1 MKSDIEIAREVSL
14 RKIKEIATGLGIP
27 REEVQNYGRY
37 IAKIPLHLID
47 EEKIK
52 QHNLILVTAITPTKA
67 GIGKTTVSIG
77 LALGLNKIG
86 KKAVVALREPSLG
99 PCFGMKG
106 GAAGGGYSQVLP
118 MENIN
123 LHFTGDFHAV
133 TSAHNMITALLDN
146 YIYQNR
152 NSCEGLKEVKWK
164 RVLDVNDRSLRNI
177 VSGLGGS
184 ANGIPT
190 ETGFDI
196 TAASEIMAILCLATD
211 IDDLK
216 RRVGNILL
224 GYTYDGKPFTVNDMG
239 IAGAITVLLKDA
251 LLPNLVQTT
260 ENTPA
265 FIHGGPFANIAH
277 GCNSVLATQM
287 ALTYGDYVITE
298 AGFGADLGA
307 EKFFNI
313 KCRKAGLSPKLTVI
327 VATAQSLKLHGGVP
341 EAQIK
346 EPNKEGLIRGFAN
359 LDKHIENMKNFG
371 QQVIVTFNRF
381 ASDTDEEIALV
392 AEHCKEKGVGFAV
405 NTVFADGGKG
415 AVELARLVAETIEKN
430 TSKPLKFTY
439 EESDSIR
446 KKVRKIAE
454 GIYGAS
460 SIVYTTL
467 AEKKLKEIEKLGIAH
482 FPVCIAKTQYSF
494 SSDPKA
500 YGVAKDFELKVR
512 DIIINNGAE
521 MIVVVMG
528 EIMRMPGL
536 PKEPQFLGKQ
546 SFRSRT
552 HRHRKR
558 TDRRIELI
566 LRGAIKDRILSHPDF
581 SRHKFR
587 NSPSRFGGF
596 NYYFYF

>member
-1 MKSDIEIAREVSL
+1 MKSDIEIARETDL
-14 RKIKEIATGLGIP
+14 RKIKEVATTLGIP
-27 REEVQNYGRY
+27 REEVQNYGRH
-37 IAKIPLHLID
+37 IAKVPIHLID
-47 EEKIK
+47 KK
-52 QHNLILVTAITPTKA
+52 QMDQHNLILVTAITPTKA

-106 GAAGGGYSQVLP
+106 GAAGGGYAQVLP

-146 YIYQNR
+146 YIYQTR
-152 NSCEGLKEVKWK
+152 NTCEGLKEIKWK

-184 ANGIPT
+184 ANGVPT

-196 TAASEIMAILCLATD
+196 TPASEIMAILCLATD
-211 IDDLK
+211 IEDLK

-224 GYTYDGKPFTVNDMG
+224 GYTNEDKPFTVNDLG

-265 FIHGGPFANIAH
+265 FVHGGPFANIAH
-277 GCNSVLATQM
+277 GCNSISATQM

-341 EAQIK
+341 EKEIK
-346 EPNKEGLIRGFAN
+346 EPNIEGLKNGFAN
-359 LDKHIENMKNFG
+359 LDKHIENMKSFG

-381 ASDTDEEIALV
+381 ATDTDEEIALV
-392 AEHCKEKGVGFAV
+392 AEHCEEKGVGFAM
-405 NTVFADGGKG
+405 NNVFAEGGEG
-415 AVELARLVAETIEKN
+415 GTELARLVVDTIEN
-430 TSKPLKFTY
+430 HPSAPLQYTY
-439 EESDSIR
+439 DLNDPIR
-446 KKVRKIAE
+446 TKVQKVAQK
-454 GIYGAS
+454 IYGAS

-467 AEKKLKEIEKLGIAH
+467 ADKKLRQIESLGISH
-482 FPVCIAKTQYSF
+482 YPICIAKTQYSF

-512 DIIINNGAE
+512 DVIINNGAE

-536 PKEPQFLGKQ
+536 PKEPQA
-546 SFRSRT
+546 
-552 HRHRKR
+552 RKI
-558 TDRRIELI
+558 DIVDGMIE
-566 LRGAIKDRILSHPDF
+566 GLS
-581 SRHKFR
+581 
-587 NSPSRFGGF
+587 
-596 NYYFYF
+596 